1 MVAPEGAGL
10 RCVQLQ
16 LLKRLGDR
24 VEASGVERLDG
35 DGSLDQPSFRRDDE
49 VQVPKAH
56 MCARDPA
63 VIVTSHLR
71 PGVDV
76 ETRKRPLPGAP
87 TIGVLSYHQ

>member
-1 MVAPEGAGL
+1 M
-10 RCVQLQ
+10 QLQ

-35 DGSLDQPSFRRDDE
+35 DGSLDQPSFRRDNE

-56 MCARDPA
+56 MRTRDP
-63 VIVTSHLR
+63 VDIVTGHPR

-76 ETRKRPLPGAP
+76 ETRKRPIPSMP
-87 TIGVLSYHQ
+87 TIGVSSYH